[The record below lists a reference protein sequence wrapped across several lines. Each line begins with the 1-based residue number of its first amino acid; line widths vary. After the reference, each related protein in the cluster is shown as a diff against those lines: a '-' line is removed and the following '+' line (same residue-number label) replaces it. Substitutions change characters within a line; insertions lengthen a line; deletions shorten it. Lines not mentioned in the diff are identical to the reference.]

1 MADTQT
7 LDKAYHVLL
16 NHVVETGQA
25 HYSDLATGLG
35 CSMEDARQLLHDLV
49 EAVPTGIRRNPET
62 DFSATFTPVSIIP
75 TPCRITVDGQQK
87 WFGI

>member
-7 LDKAYHVLL
+7 LDKAYHVLVS
-16 NHVVETGQA
+16 HVVETGQA
-25 HYSDLATGLG
+25 HYSDLATGL
-35 CSMEDARQLLHDLV
+35 EARQLLHDLV
-49 EAVPTGIRRNPET
+49 ETAPFGIRLNPET
-62 DFSATFTPVSIIP
+62 DFIATFTPFSLIP